1 MRQLTLNWFDQFL
14 DDYRRYTK
22 PEYQKSETGI
32 LEKFSELEDETEH
45 FAITVEPFHTVDG
58 QGRMFWFYQV
68 KESEQ
73 DIMQYDGWVDV

>member
-1 MRQLTLNWFDQFL
+1 MRQLTINWFDQFL

-22 PEYQKSETGI
+22 PEYQLSESGL

-45 FAITVEPFHTVDG
+45 FAVTVEAERAADG
-58 QGRMFWFYQV
+58 QARMFWFDQV